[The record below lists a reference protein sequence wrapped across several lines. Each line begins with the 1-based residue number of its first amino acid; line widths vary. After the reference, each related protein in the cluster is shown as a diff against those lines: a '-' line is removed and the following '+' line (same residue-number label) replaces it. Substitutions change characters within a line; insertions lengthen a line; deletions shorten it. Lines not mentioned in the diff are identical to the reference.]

1 MDTNEI
7 VELNARLARLER
19 KNKTLTG
26 LCLLSLSV
34 PLLALCGWQSAVPDV
49 LRARR
54 VEVVDERGVPLVS
67 LAPAREGE
75 GGSVTLRDRQGERR
89 AWWSARPDGAAFAAT
104 SGLPGER
111 EGHTL
116 GMSVGGNGSQVVL
129 IGPNGESLAASVE
142 KEGPRLDLRNASG
155 GSLFS
160 APWAIKGRSPKR
172 P

>member
-19 KNKTLTG
+19 KNRTLTG

-54 VEVVDERGVPLVS
+54 VEVVDARGVPLVS
-67 LAPAREGE
+67 LAPSRQGE
-75 GGSVTLRDRQGERR
+75 GGAITLRDRGGERR
-89 AWWSARPDGAAFAAT
+89 TWWEARPDGAALAAT

-116 GMSVGGNGSQVVL
+116 GMSVSGTGSQVAL
-129 IGPNGESLAASVE
+129 IGPDGESLSAAIE
-142 KEGPRLDLRNASG
+142 KTGPRLDLQNAKG
-155 GSLFS
+155 ATLFS
-160 APWAIKGRSPKR
+160 APWPAKGRPAKR